1 MVGNC
6 VLPFLGRRD
15 LRAAVLAVGFAPV
28 DALFEVGNVF
38 FPSTAVGGKIRRRD
52 KADRVASRVGRPIRA
67 RVAVHRYAQTPSTH
81 AHSPRQNEPGK
92 HGSASVD
99 SWPSPAGLNEQRHF
113 AHVHHE
119 RRDELAICCTAEGG
133 IMPHEANLLYRMSE
147 QESRCAVARWARA
160 IGLATVVL
168 FPSATAPVGAQTEPA
183 PTCKT
188 EWETIKGWLP
198 AGARIVLL
206 VAASNTIPANLWPRY
221 KEYATSILACA
232 GDGTVIEVVPIT
244 DSGAGI
250 SPLLVATAP
259 TPGPNQLRSRL
270 ERDAFVKHG
279 VAAIESLYTTSDTF
293 TGFDPLGTLQLAGD
307 SLHHGTWPGKL
318 IVVMIGN
325 GWQQTERINL
335 FRWRDNPANHAEDRK
350 STRLNSSHA
359 NISYAVFCLK
369 KKKQPPN
376 INLYEIHPH
385 AYRKTG

>member
-1 MVGNC
+1 
-6 VLPFLGRRD
+6 
-15 LRAAVLAVGFAPV
+15 
-28 DALFEVGNVF
+28 
-38 FPSTAVGGKIRRRD
+38 
-52 KADRVASRVGRPIRA
+52 
-67 RVAVHRYAQTPSTH
+67 
-81 AHSPRQNEPGK
+81 
-92 HGSASVD
+92 
-99 SWPSPAGLNEQRHF
+99 
-113 AHVHHE
+113 
-119 RRDELAICCTAEGG
+119 
-133 IMPHEANLLYRMSE
+133 MPHEANLLYRMSE

-168 FPSATAPVGAQTEPA
+168 FPSAIAPVGAQTEPA
-183 PTCKT
+183 PTCKP

-198 AGARIVLL
+198 AGARIELL

-335 FRWRDNPANHAEDRK
+335 FRWRDNPANHADDIIRQLKDQGTLPNLAGADVVITGLTRGDPRMKIGSAEYTGMRTFWKKVILAGHGKLVWDESYLPGIGSSLPQK
-350 STRLNSSHA
+350 SPTPGS
-359 NISYAVFCLK
+359 
-369 KKKQPPN
+369 
-376 INLYEIHPH
+376 
-385 AYRKTG
+385 